1 VASLIGAEPDEI
13 VFTGSGTES
22 DNHALVGAWLSQRG
36 HRDHIVTSA
45 VEHHAVLHTAV
56 FLEGLGAR
64 VTCVPVDRFGLVDP
78 DAVAAAITD
87 ETALVSIM
95 HANNEVGTIQPLAEI
110 GAICRQRGVLLHTDA
125 VQTVGHIPI
134 DVRALNVGL
143 LSLSAHK
150 LCGPKGVGALYM
162 SKGVTLPSF
171 LHGGRQELGRR
182 ASTENVP
189 GIVGLG
195 EAARLAQQD
204 MAAESAHVGQLRD
217 TLLREL
223 PVRIQRL
230 HLTGHPSERLPNN
243 ASFCVTGVEGEALVL
258 DLDAAGFAV
267 SSGSP
272 CTSGCRQVKPGRG

>member
-1 VASLIGAEPDEI
+1 MDKRFAVIGTGLWGVAHARTYHNLPGA
-13 VFTGSGTES
+13 TL
-22 DNHALVGAWLSQRG
+22 A
-36 HRDHIVTSA
+36 A
-45 VEHHAVLHTAV
+45 V
-56 FLEGLGAR
+56 
-64 VTCVPVDRFGLVDP
+64 
-78 DAVAAAITD
+78 
-87 ETALVSIM
+87 
-95 HANNEVGTIQPLAEI
+95 
-110 GAICRQRGVLLHTDA
+110 
-125 VQTVGHIPI
+125 
-134 DVRALNVGL
+134 
-143 LSLSAHK
+143 
-150 LCGPKGVGALYM
+150 CGPKGVGALYM
-162 SKGVTLPSF
+162 SKGVTFPSF